1 MTTHLSLALRN
12 EWHNELRNRHI
23 LFPAEHFLSF
33 TTFFPLINQ
42 GIHFFGFCHYH
53 SFLLENYK
61 GFNNA
66 QTCSWS
72 GGYTTTGKCCT
83 SKPTRVCLRCGLFAC
98 WANSRKPEDFRR
110 DRKSVV

>member
-1 MTTHLSLALRN
+1 MPTHLSLALRN

-61 GFNNA
+61 GFNTAEICSRSVGYVTARNSTRFLEVITSLLFCCSNILRALLINA
-66 QTCSWS
+66 ESS
-72 GGYTTTGKCCT
+72 
-83 SKPTRVCLRCGLFAC
+83 SIP
-98 WANSRKPEDFRR
+98 
-110 DRKSVV
+110 